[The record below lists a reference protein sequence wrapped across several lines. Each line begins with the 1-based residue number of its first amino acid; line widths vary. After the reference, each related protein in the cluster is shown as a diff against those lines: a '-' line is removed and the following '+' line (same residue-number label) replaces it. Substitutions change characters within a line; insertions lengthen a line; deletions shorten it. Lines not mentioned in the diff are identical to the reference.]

1 MMCNTILEIYD
12 RGGVKSSEFL
22 KAMIRLEKTMEP
34 SLSLRGINIKNY
46 SQKLMDCAELLILRG
61 KEDIVGISAFYANNL
76 QDRTAYLS
84 FIAIMPDIV
93 GLGLGRKLLDESEKR
108 AMALGMGK
116 MELEVLKNNLHAI
129 DFYKKMGYTDYG
141 KSSDHSKYMVK
152 NLG

>member
-22 KAMIRLEKTMEP
+22 KAMIRLEP

-108 AMALGMGK
+108 AM
-116 MELEVLKNNLHAI
+116 V
-129 DFYKKMGYTDYG
+129 DQT
-141 KSSDHSKYMVK
+141 V
-152 NLG
+152 